1 MTMTLQSLCSAIR
14 SQLYFS
20 QITAWSDLLKTSSHN
35 DSEIQSNPRIKR
47 FAIKPPKLDILYR
60 IRPYDTTACFKSKP
74 NVHNFP
80 DAIITENLTVKVCLK
95 SLPRLNEIP
104 KLQDETRIPET
115 IQCLT
120 QPMVVD
126 DRLTYPCTEKGK
138 HRCAYDDDT
147 VTDEMDASPSTSTVG
162 HRDRQLQKY
171 RKRMQ
176 RRDRKKRSE
185 EAMDS
190 DGFCAGTSSDQP
202 MPSALVRQD
211 SINSIRLPLYSC
223 LTSKSNSPI
232 NTAGHIA
239 KSTQTANIQKRSI
252 STQTDID
259 DPPYPNCN
267 FCGIEMQFVC
277 WNCDTKVFE
286 VADKSR
292 GVSPK
297 HVDKANLLLQ
307 AIQRTPSRKQR
318 AQRKSEGSS
327 RKEVCNTNS
336 NTNNCHQS
344 ASDNFTCE
352 RSVCDSV
359 GVEFSDCRLCKRQKT
374 VHNYLSNNNLAS
386 KNAFSDALLNNK
398 ENEMDE
404 ETVVDGN
411 ASTFYRRTMSESLG
425 ESDDASNVPP
435 YHRTNIPK
443 TELKMYRRA
452 YSEDVLSCSCD
463 DLVGD
468 KSCRPKQLDLLQAS
482 NSGLPIDNFIENQF
496 ITPKN
501 HRQPCPTNYKTN
513 PLYISCRDDDNSADA
528 NDLDEKLLPKINL
541 SSVFNISPKETESTF
556 GNVSSP
562 RYSDLPSAS
571 AFTFE
576 NISPVLSS
584 TSICSAGVVHKSFSA
599 PTFPHHHSP
608 ALSPRFLKSAAILRR
623 RSRHLSDRS
632 SERSSIGS
640 DEQLSDED
648 LGCGLDN
655 TYSPI
660 ISPTKTATKPFPKSY
675 PFGRRSL
682 LGEYHCYHCVATNF
696 TNNFPMI
703 FQDHWRSRFCSVVL
717 RRNFWFPVSKF
728 YLVPLADF
736 VPPK

>member
-20 QITAWSDLLKTSSHN
+20 QITAWSDLLKTSSRN
-35 DSEIQSNPRIKR
+35 DSEIQSNPRIKH
-47 FAIKPPKLDILYR
+47 FAFKPPKLDILYR

-80 DAIITENLTVKVCLK
+80 DAIITESLTVKVCLK
-95 SLPRLNEIP
+95 SLPRLTEIP
-104 KLQDETRIPET
+104 KLQDETQIPDA
-115 IQCLT
+115 IKCLT

-126 DRLTYPCTEKGK
+126 DRLNHPCTEKGK
-138 HRCAYDDDT
+138 HRCAFDDES
-147 VTDEMDASPSTSTVG
+147 VTDEMDASPTPPSTVT
-162 HRDRQLQKY
+162 HRDRQLLKY

-176 RRDRKKRSE
+176 RRDRKKRTDDSI
-185 EAMDS
+185 DS
-190 DGFCAGTSSDQP
+190 DDFGAAGTSSDQS
-202 MPSALVRQD
+202 MTSTLVRQD

-232 NTAGHIA
+232 NTAAHIT
-239 KSTQTANIQKRSI
+239 KSTQTANVEKRSI
-252 STQTDID
+252 STQTDVN

-286 VADKSR
+286 VADKNAA
-292 GVSPK
+292 SPK
-297 HVDKANLLLQ
+297 NVDKANLLLQ

-318 AQRKSEGSS
+318 AQRNSDGNS
-327 RKEVCNTNS
+327 RKEVCNGNS
-336 NTNNCHQS
+336 NTNNCHQL
-344 ASDNFTCE
+344 ASDNLKCE

-374 VHNYLSNNNLAS
+374 VHNYLSNNNLS
-386 KNAFSDALLNNK
+386 NKNTLSDAMLNNK
-398 ENEMDE
+398 ENEMDD
-404 ETVVDGN
+404 ETIVDGN
-411 ASTFYRRTMSESLG
+411 NSTFYRRTMSESLG

-435 YHRTNIPK
+435 YHRTNITK

-452 YSEDVLSCSCD
+452 YSEDVLACSCD
-463 DLVGD
+463 DLVVN
-468 KSCRPKQLDLLQAS
+468 KSSRPKQLDLLQA
-482 NSGLPIDNFIENQF
+482 NPGLPIDHFGENQLN
-496 ITPKN
+496 TPKN
-501 HRQPCPTNYKTN
+501 HKHPCPTNFKTN
-513 PLYISCRDDDNSADA
+513 PLYISCRDDDDNSADA
-528 NDLDEKLLPKINL
+528 NDVDGKMLPKINL
-541 SSVFNISPKETESTF
+541 TSVFTISPKGIDST
-556 GNVSSP
+556 SSP
-562 RYSDLPSAS
+562 RYTDLPSAS

-599 PTFPHHHSP
+599 PTFPNHHSP

-640 DEQLSDED
+640 DEQFSDED

-682 LGEYHCYHCVATNF
+682 LGVYY
-696 TNNFPMI
+696 
-703 FQDHWRSRFCSVVL
+703 
-717 RRNFWFPVSKF
+717 
-728 YLVPLADF
+728 
-736 VPPK
+736 

>member
-47 FAIKPPKLDILYR
+47 FAFKPPKLDILYR

-74 NVHNFP
+74 TVHNFP
-80 DAIITENLTVKVCLK
+80 DAIITDSLTVKVCLK

-104 KLQDETRIPET
+104 KLQDENQIADALK
-115 IQCLT
+115 CLT

-126 DRLTYPCTEKGK
+126 DRLAHPCTEKGK
-138 HRCAYDDDT
+138 HRCAFDDEP
-147 VTDEMDASPSTSTVG
+147 VTDEMDASPSIPTR
-162 HRDRQLQKY
+162 RDRQLQKY
-171 RKRMQ
+171 RKRML
-176 RRDRKKRSE
+176 RRDKKKRCD

-190 DGFCAGTSSDQP
+190 DGFCAGTSSSDQP
-202 MPSALVRQD
+202 MLPTLVRQD

-223 LTSKSNSPI
+223 MNSKSNSPI
-232 NTAGHIA
+232 NTAAHIT
-239 KSTQTANIQKRSI
+239 KSTQTANIEKRTI
-252 STQTDID
+252 STQTDVD
-259 DPPYPNCN
+259 DPPYPSCN

-286 VADKSR
+286 AAGDTTR
-292 GVSPK
+292 RSPPT
-297 HVDKANLLLQ
+297 VDKANLLLQ
-307 AIQRTPSRKQR
+307 AIQRTPCRKQR
-318 AQRKSEGSS
+318 AQRKCDS
-327 RKEVCNTNS
+327 RKDVVCSTNS

-344 ASDNFTCE
+344 ASDNLTCE
-352 RSVCDSV
+352 RSVCDS

-374 VHNYLSNNNLAS
+374 VHNFISNNNLS
-386 KNAFSDALLNNK
+386 NKSNFSDAMLNNK
-398 ENEMDE
+398 ENEMDD
-404 ETVVDGN
+404 ETAVDGN
-411 ASTFYRRTMSESLG
+411 STYYRRTMSESLG
-425 ESDDASNVPP
+425 ESDGASNIPS
-435 YHRTNIPK
+435 HNRTNLSK

-463 DLVGD
+463 DLVVNNNKID
-468 KSCRPKQLDLLQAS
+468 RPKQLDLLQA
-482 NSGLPIDNFIENQF
+482 NTGLPIDNFIENQF
-496 ITPKN
+496 NTPKN
-501 HRQPCPTNYKTN
+501 RKYPCPTNFKTN
-513 PLYISCRDDDNSADA
+513 PLYISCRDDDDNSVDCVDNA
-528 NDLDEKLLPKINL
+528 KYLPKINL
-541 SSVFNISPKETESTF
+541 TSKFAVSAKRNIGPTF
-556 GNVSSP
+556 TDTSSP
-562 RYSDLPSAS
+562 RYSGLPSAS

-584 TSICSAGVVHKSFSA
+584 TSICSTSVVHKSFST

-648 LGCGLDN
+648 VGCGLN
-655 TYSPI
+655 STYGPI
-660 ISPTKTATKPFPKSY
+660 ISPTKTVAKPFPKSY

-682 LGEYHCYHCVATNF
+682 IGGWFMIVSHCAT
-696 TNNFPMI
+696 I
-703 FQDHWRSRFCSVVL
+703 
-717 RRNFWFPVSKF
+717 
-728 YLVPLADF
+728 Y
-736 VPPK
+736 

>member
-1 MTMTLQSLCSAIR
+1 MTLQSLCSAIR

-20 QITAWSDLLKTSSHN
+20 QITAWSDLLKTSSQH
-35 DSEIQSNPRIKR
+35 DSEIQSNPRIKH
-47 FAIKPPKLDILYR
+47 FAFKPPKLDILYR
-60 IRPYDTTACFKSKP
+60 IRPYDMTACFNSKP

-104 KLQDETRIPET
+104 KLEEESAVPDAMK
-115 IQCLT
+115 CLTT

-126 DRLTYPCTEKGK
+126 RLTHPCTEKGK
-138 HRCAYDDDT
+138 HRCTFDDES
-147 VTDEMDASPSTSTVG
+147 VTDEMDASPSPATSS

-176 RRDRKKRSE
+176 RRDKKKNRSE
-185 EAMDS
+185 EPIDS
-190 DGFCAGTSSDQP
+190 DGPCAGPSSSACGDQA
-202 MPSALVRQD
+202 MPSPLVQD

-232 NTAGHIA
+232 NTAANIT
-239 KSTQTANIQKRSI
+239 KSTQTANIEKRSI
-252 STQTDID
+252 STQTDVD

-277 WNCDTKVFE
+277 WNCDTQVFDT
-286 VADKSR
+286 AA
-292 GVSPK
+292 K

-307 AIQRTPSRKQR
+307 AIQRTPCRKQR
-318 AQRKSEGSS
+318 GQRGKGDGGSG
-327 RKEVCNTNS
+327 RKELCSTNAKP
-336 NTNNCHQS
+336 NNNCHQLVA
-344 ASDNFTCE
+344 ASDNLKCE

-359 GVEFSDCRLCKRQKT
+359 GVVEFNDCRLCKRQKT
-374 VHNYLSNNNLAS
+374 VHNYLSNNNLPI
-386 KNAFSDALLNNK
+386 KNTFNDDAMLNNK
-398 ENEMDE
+398 ENVMDDE
-404 ETVVDGN
+404 VSAVVDGN
-411 ASTFYRRTMSESLG
+411 STFYRRTMSESLG
-425 ESDDASNVPP
+425 ESDDASNIPTQ
-435 YHRTNIPK
+435 YTNRTNISK

-463 DLVGD
+463 DLVVNN
-468 KSCRPKQLDLLQAS
+468 KSSRPMQLDLLQA
-482 NSGLPIDNFIENQF
+482 NNGLPIDNFSEYQF
-496 ITPKN
+496 TTPKN
-501 HRQPCPTNYKTN
+501 HKHPCPTNFKTN
-513 PLYISCRDDDNSADA
+513 PLYISCRDDDNSTDP
-528 NDLDEKLLPKINL
+528 NDIDDKLLPKINL
-541 SSVFNISPKETESTF
+541 TSAFTISPKDGDPIPF
-556 GNVSSP
+556 GNGASS
-562 RYSDLPSAS
+562 RYADLPSAS

-584 TSICSAGVVHKSFSA
+584 TSICSASVVHKSFSA
-599 PTFPHHHSP
+599 PTFPNHHSP

-648 LGCGLDN
+648 LICGLD
-655 TYSPI
+655 SPV

-682 LGEYHCYHCVATNF
+682 LGE
-696 TNNFPMI
+696 
-703 FQDHWRSRFCSVVL
+703 
-717 RRNFWFPVSKF
+717 
-728 YLVPLADF
+728 
-736 VPPK
+736 

>member
-20 QITAWSDLLKTSSHN
+20 QITAWSDLLKTSSQN
-35 DSEIQSNPRIKR
+35 DSEIQSNPRIKH
-47 FAIKPPKLDILYR
+47 FSFKPPKLDILYR
-60 IRPYDTTACFKSKP
+60 IRPYDTTACFISKP

-104 KLQDETRIPET
+104 KLQDENRIEP
-115 IQCLT
+115 IVKCLT

-126 DRLTYPCTEKGK
+126 DRLNHPCTEKGK
-138 HRCAYDDDT
+138 HRCAFDDES
-147 VTDEMDASPSTSTVG
+147 VTDEMDASPTPSTAT
-162 HRDRQLQKY
+162 HRDRQLLKY

-185 EAMDS
+185 DAVDS

-202 MPSALVRQD
+202 TSTLVRQD

-232 NTAGHIA
+232 NTAAHIT
-239 KSTQTANIQKRSI
+239 KSTQTANIEKRSI
-252 STQTDID
+252 STQTDSED
-259 DPPYPNCN
+259 QPYPNCN

-286 VADKSR
+286 VADKKR
-292 GVSPK
+292 GSPK
-297 HVDKANLLLQ
+297 NVDKANLLLQ

-318 AQRKSEGSS
+318 AQRKSEGNN
-327 RKEVCNTNS
+327 RKDVCNINS

-344 ASDNFTCE
+344 ASDNLTCE
-352 RSVCDSV
+352 RSVCDSL

-374 VHNYLSNNNLAS
+374 VHNYLSNNNLS
-386 KNAFSDALLNNK
+386 NKNTFSDATLNNK
-398 ENEMDE
+398 ENEMDD
-404 ETVVDGN
+404 ETIVDGN
-411 ASTFYRRTMSESLG
+411 GTFYRRTMSESLA
-425 ESDDASNVPP
+425 ESDDATNVPS
-435 YHRTNIPK
+435 YHRTSITK

-463 DLVGD
+463 DLAVN
-468 KSCRPKQLDLLQAS
+468 KSSRPKQLELLQA

-496 ITPKN
+496 NTPKN
-501 HRQPCPTNYKTN
+501 HKPPCPTNYKTN
-513 PLYISCRDDDNSADA
+513 PLYISCRDDDNSADP
-528 NDLDEKLLPKINL
+528 NDVNEKLLPKINL
-541 SSVFNISPKETESTF
+541 TSVFTISPKENDLTF
-556 GNVSSP
+556 ENVSTP

-584 TSICSAGVVHKSFSA
+584 TSICSAGIVHKSFSA
-599 PTFPHHHSP
+599 PTFPNHHSP

-648 LGCGLDN
+648 LGNGLDN

-675 PFGRRSL
+675 PFGRKAL
-682 LGEYHCYHCVATNF
+682 LGELYIRVQ
-696 TNNFPMI
+696 PERI
-703 FQDHWRSRFCSVVL
+703 III
-717 RRNFWFPVSKF
+717 
-728 YLVPLADF
+728 
-736 VPPK
+736 